1 MERLSRDEV
10 STAFE
15 PVADNLAEIE
25 RLLEKATDAPTPF
38 LGEVSSHLTHAGGK
52 RIRPAVT
59 VFSSRLGT
67 GADHNVLKSAAAI
80 ELTHMATLY
89 HDDVIDEA
97 DLRRGVPSANAKW
110 DNTVAILAG
119 DFLFARSSGMAAEV
133 GGRIPGVLA
142 DAIAL
147 VVEGQILQ
155 LEADFDSSRTFEHY
169 FATITGKT
177 AALFEASS
185 RIGAILGG
193 LDSRTEEVLAEF
205 GRSFGLAFQ
214 VADDLLD
221 LTASENELGKP
232 PGTDLRDGVFNL
244 PVIWALEKEEGLRR
258 LIGSS
263 DVDLERILQIVVST
277 GAFDR
282 SREFARLHVE
292 EALGH
297 LEKVPDVAAKKS
309 LEVLARLVVERI
321 PDPDAPGVGAVAG
334 QR

>member
-1 MERLSRDEV
+1 MEPLSRDEV

-15 PVADNLAEIE
+15 PVANDLAQIE
-25 RLLEKATDAPTPF
+25 ALLGEATNSPTPF

-59 VFSSRLGT
+59 VFASRLGT
-67 GADHNVLKSAAAI
+67 GADRNVLKSAAAI

-119 DFLFARSSGMAAEV
+119 DFLFARSSAMAAEV
-133 GGRIPGVLA
+133 GNRVPGILA

-147 VVEGQILQ
+147 VVEGQLLQ
-155 LEADFDSSRTFEHY
+155 LEADFDPSRTFEHY

-177 AALFEASS
+177 AALFEAAA

-193 LDSRTEEVLAEF
+193 LDTRVEKVMAEF
-205 GRSFGLAFQ
+205 GRAFGLAFQ

-221 LTASENELGKP
+221 LTATENELGKP
-232 PGTDLRDGVFNL
+232 PGTDLRDGVYNL
-244 PVIWALEKEEGLRR
+244 PVIWALEKEDELRG
-258 LIGSS
+258 LIGSG
-263 DVDLERILQIVVST
+263 DVDLERILEIIVST
-277 GAFDR
+277 GSFDR

-297 LEKVPDVAAKKS
+297 LEGAPDVPAKKS
-309 LEVLARLVVERI
+309 LEVLTRLVVDRI
-321 PDPDAPGVGAVAG
+321 PDPEAPGVGAATG
-334 QR
+334 

>member
-1 MERLSRDEV
+1 MEPLSRDEV

-15 PVADNLAEIE
+15 PVASDLAQIE
-25 RLLEKATDAPTPF
+25 VLLGEATHSPTPF

-59 VFSSRLGT
+59 VFTSRLGS
-67 GADHNVLKSAAAI
+67 GADRNVLVSAAAI

-119 DFLFARSSGMAAEV
+119 DFLFARSSSMAAEV
-133 GGRIPGVLA
+133 GDRVPGILA
-142 DAIAL
+142 DAIAQ
-147 VVEGQILQ
+147 VVEGQLLQ
-155 LEADFDSSRTFEHY
+155 LEADFDPSRTFEHY

-177 AALFEASS
+177 AALFEASA

-193 LDSRTEEVLAEF
+193 LDARGEEVMVEF

-221 LTASENELGKP
+221 LTATENELGKP
-232 PGTDLRDGVFNL
+232 PGTDLRDGVYNL
-244 PVIWALEKEEGLRR
+244 PVIWALEKEDELRG

-263 DVDLERILQIVVST
+263 DVDLERILEIIVST
-277 GAFDR
+277 GSFDR

-292 EALGH
+292 EALSH
-297 LEKVPDVAAKKS
+297 LEGAPDVAARKS
-309 LEVLARLVVERI
+309 LEVLTRLVVERI
-321 PDPDAPGVGAVAG
+321 PDPEAPGVGAAAG
-334 QR
+334 